1 MSVIKFD
8 PKQVERIEAFLE
20 EAPDVEGLNLQ
31 ELEAW
36 RLRTQ
41 QMISALDALEPRSE
55 RNENYDH
62 WAELH
67 EDLEDLLDE
76 ILDRLEMRDT
86 GYEI

>member
-1 MSVIKFD
+1 MSVIRFD

-20 EAPDVEGLNLQ
+20 EAPDTQTLEPQ
-31 ELEAW
+31 ELEAL
-36 RLRTQ
+36 RLQTQ

-76 ILDRLEMRDT
+76 ILDRLE
-86 GYEI
+86 I